1 MFQTLE
7 PTHTLSHTRA
17 HTPAEVTL
25 SDPLLTLVIAS
36 VVSREGRG
44 GRDRDRSQKHVRTAE
59 ERGERKKVGRAKDEG
74 THEQTERGRDR

>member
-7 PTHTLSHTRA
+7 PAHTHTLS

-25 SDPLLTLVIAS
+25 SDPLLTVVIAS

-44 GRDRDRSQKHVRTAE
+44 GRDRDRSQEHVRTAE
-59 ERGERKKVGRAKDEG
+59 ERGKEEKVCREKDGG